1 MNNDDDDQ
9 ALQKKQMHTTRPR
22 QLSRVSGPEAIAAK
36 EICLL
41 ALLVVEPEH
50 QTQRRLFRSLLP
62 TLYMLRNKDGY
73 TFKQITSL
81 LRDSGIKLVE
91 SSVRAYYFKMLPSL
105 EDECIIKMKEWT
117 LLRDELR
124 KRANEME
131 ISSSSEK
138 ALEILEVKRI
148 KDDF

>member
-1 MNNDDDDQ
+1 MSNDDDQ
-9 ALQKKQMHTTRPR
+9 VLQITKMHTTRPR
-22 QLSRVSGPEAIAAK
+22 HLCRVSGSDAIAAK
-36 EICLL
+36 EIFLL
-41 ALLVVEPEH
+41 AFLIVEPEH

-62 TLYMLRNKDGY
+62 TIYMLRNKDGY

-81 LRDSGIKLVE
+81 LWDSGLKLAE
-91 SSVRAYYFKMLPSL
+91 SSVRAYYCKMLPGL
-105 EDECIIKMKEWT
+105 KDECIIKMEEWA

>member
-1 MNNDDDDQ
+1 MPNTTQSNTE
-9 ALQKKQMHTTRPR
+9 LKHVQKATRPTHLHR
-22 QLSRVSGPEAIAAK
+22 ITGVEALAAR
-36 EICLL
+36 EVFHL
-41 ALLVVEPEH
+41 AFLAVEPEH

-62 TLYMLRNKDGY
+62 TVYMLRNKEGY

-81 LRDSGIKLVE
+81 LLDSRIKLAE
-91 SSVRAYYFKMLPSL
+91 SSVRVYYSQMLPGRK
-105 EDECIIKMKEWT
+105 EECIIKMEEWA

-138 ALEILEVKRI
+138 SLEILEIKRI